1 MLKPTIPP
9 PTMTTSALFFMFD
22 IRPRMMK
29 RRTVVCSGVFTEL
42 STENPRKPTFI
53 ADVMVGRLA
62 RWLRILGFNVL
73 YSNRYNDDEII
84 RLAASENR
92 IVLTRDRGMK
102 PRLGAAS
109 LILIF
114 IEHDDLDSQVAQVLR
129 TIGSHDLRPFS
140 RCLECNQPLV
150 AVDREAVFE

>member
-22 IRPRMMK
+22 MRPRMMK

-62 RWLRILGFNVL
+62 RWLRILGFDVL
-73 YSNRYNDDEII
+73 YSNRFNDDEII
-84 RLAASENR
+84 RLAGAENR

-102 PRLGAAS
+102 PRLAVDS
-109 LILIF
+109 LIF
-114 IEHDDLDSQVAQVLR
+114 IEHDDLDPQIAQVLQKV
-129 TIGSHDLRPFS
+129 GPQPLRPFS
-140 RCLECNQPLV
+140 RCLECNELLV
-150 AVDREAVFE
+150 SVDRE